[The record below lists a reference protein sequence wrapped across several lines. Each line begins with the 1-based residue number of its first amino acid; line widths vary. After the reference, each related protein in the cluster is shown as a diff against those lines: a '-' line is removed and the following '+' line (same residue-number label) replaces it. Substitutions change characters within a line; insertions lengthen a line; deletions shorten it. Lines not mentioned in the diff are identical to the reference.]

1 MATKMFYAWY
11 SPTQKKYYKED
22 TKLKSNGV
30 SYSSFIYLNTD
41 GKEVEVTEVT
51 SNPEFISYFK
61 DAKRA
66 GIVTKFVRHN
76 YD

>member
-1 MATKMFYAWY
+1 MATKVQYAWY
-11 SPTQKKYYKED
+11 SPTQKKYWKQD
-22 TKLKSNGV
+22 TKSNGQR
-30 SYSSFIYLNTD
+30 YSSFIYLNTD

-61 DAKRA
+61 DAKRV
-66 GIVTKFVRHN
+66 GMVTKFVRHT